1 MHMSET
7 STSPSRPDFDAVR
20 ADFPRAATAVY
31 LDNASCHPLSIHV
44 AAALHRYVDWA
55 TCEVSDPWWPAWAQ
69 TRDESK
75 RLFAQMINARLQ
87 EIAFARSAV
96 EAESNLLNG
105 LAEHLAGGN
114 VVTHD
119 LHYNAALYNYRM
131 RQRDGLEVR
140 IVKNRDWQIDI
151 DDVARVVDGNTRL
164 IATTLVSN
172 VNGYLSD
179 IGALSELAHAHG
191 AYIYADIIQGAGAV
205 PIDVRAMGI
214 DFAACSTF
222 KWLMGVKGFGFLY
235 VREDLQGTVA
245 KPTQH
250 CGGVSFEYPPWRQ
263 AAHSDGDIAY
273 APVSGPGMYEVSY
286 PSYEGAVSAQV
297 SLRYILDLGIDRIRA
312 HAREL
317 TDRLQRE
324 MPALGYRSIT
334 PHDNQS
340 PIVSFVAAD
349 PDATMARLKQA
360 GVHVALRFGDIM
372 RISPS
377 VYNNHHDLDRLLA
390 ALP

>member
-1 MHMSET
+1 MPET
-7 STSPSRPDFDAVR
+7 SKLPEPLDVDAVR
-20 ADFPRAATAVY
+20 ADFPRATTAAY
-31 LDNASCHPLSIHV
+31 LDNASCHPLSLDV

-55 TCEVSDPWWPAWAQ
+55 TCEIGDPWWPAWAQ

-75 RLFAQMINARLQ
+75 RLFAQLINAGPQ

-114 VVTHD
+114 IVTHD

-179 IGALSELAHAHG
+179 IAALSNLAHAHG
-191 AYIYADIIQGAGAV
+191 AYIYVDIIQGAGAV

-250 CGGVSFEYPPWRQ
+250 CGGVSFEYPPWREAPHS
-263 AAHSDGDIAY
+263 AADIAF
-273 APVSGPGMYEVSY
+273 APVSGPEMYEVSY

-297 SLRYILDLGIDRIRA
+297 SLRYILNLGVDRIRA

-324 MPALGYRSIT
+324 MPALGYPSIT
-334 PHDNQS
+334 PEDNES
-340 PIVSFVAAD
+340 PIVSFVVVD
-349 PDATMARLKQA
+349 PDATMTRLKQA
-360 GVHVALRFGDIM
+360 GVHVALRFGDKM

-377 VYNNHHDLDRLLA
+377 VYNNHQDLDRLLA
-390 ALP
+390 ALPQ